1 MVTYTEIP
9 YGLVASL
16 GIRERW
22 IYQILRSWGARV
34 EAEKSVDKLL
44 QKPRKEMMVLRTR
57 R

>member
-16 GIRERW
+16 GIRESW
-22 IYQILRSWGARV
+22 IYQILHSWGARA